1 MTMMKL
7 LQEYQ
12 LELRQSKKDYDN
24 LNKKLKKEKSVYK
37 VEMLREDVEDLRQD
51 IIELQI
57 VINEL
62 KQGKKLYQCD
72 STQFVY

>member
-1 MTMMKL
+1 
-7 LQEYQ
+7 
-12 LELRQSKKDYDN
+12 
-24 LNKKLKKEKSVYK
+24 
-37 VEMLREDVEDLRQD
+37 MLREDVEDFRQD

-62 KQGKKLYQCD
+62 KQGKTLYQSD

>member
-1 MTMMKL
+1 MMKSL
-7 LQEYQ
+7 NEYQ
-12 LELRQSKKDYDN
+12 LELRQAKKDYDK
-24 LNKKLKKEKSVYK
+24 LNKKLKKEKGAYK

>member
-1 MTMMKL
+1 MMKL

>member
-1 MTMMKL
+1 MTTMKS

-12 LELRQSKKDYDN
+12 LELRQAKKDYDK
-24 LNKKLKKEKSVYK
+24 LNKKLKKEKSAYK

-57 VINEL
+57 IINEL
-62 KQGKKLYQCD
+62 KQGKELHQCD

>member
-1 MTMMKL
+1 MMKSL
-7 LQEYQ
+7 NEYQ
-12 LELRQSKKDYDN
+12 LELRQAKKDYDK
-24 LNKKLKKEKSVYK
+24 LNKKLKKEKSAYK
-37 VEMLREDVEDLRQD
+37 IEMLREDVEDLRQD

>member
-1 MTMMKL
+1 MTMMKSL
-7 LQEYQ
+7 NEYQ
-12 LELRQSKKDYDN
+12 LELQQAKKDYDK

-62 KQGKKLYQCD
+62 KQGKTLYQSD